1 MSLEPA
7 PEVWVHGLLPLPG
20 GSNVTEESL
29 LKVLEL
35 PRMPSTDLV
44 ITLEQWHAL
53 AAKGLSLPAAHATAV
68 MRLCVALSQP
78 ADRPEAMAVDD
89 AALRAPLGSLLLL
102 LWVQWA
108 HHELGESS
116 ATNVHRA
123 QAASGEVWP
132 SLLLPPAAAASA
144 TLIDGNAP
152 PSARTLAVQTRLQA
166 SMLTRLRRKLL
177 QNSLPALLQL
187 AGAGAERVY
196 ATELDRIALLIRP
209 EAHAAARLVARG
221 LRPTSIAAALGLWTA
236 NPKAALP
243 VNELV
248 KALRAAL
255 VEMAAPFAPSSRA
268 KPPPPAAAA
277 RSPLSSTLPAPPT
290 TGAAAGAGTPTGTPP
305 ATPLT
310 PTDGAL
316 PPRPTVSTS
325 DREERETPTSLG
337 SLATCA
343 EGGADARG
351 LGVVRL
357 QGAKRRTIV
366 LKDHD
371 LRGGTLQL
379 IDCHACYVYVLA
391 AVRAVEV
398 LGCCGCTLMVGAC
411 SHIVSIS
418 HCDGVKLVAATKAI
432 RVANCNETVLQLCVN
447 SAPMIWGENHRLRLA
462 PFATVYASLEEHLAA
477 ACIQTGLTSNFW
489 ARPVLMTTTPTSASV
504 GGGSGSTPLGTDR
517 TVAFSADG
525 SEALALLPPAR
536 FMPFHVPFDVPPAV
550 ARGEGA
556 APICEVP
563 PEYARA
569 LTGHVAKIGKLRDE
583 LSALRCTDEVRRE
596 VQATLHAG
604 FKDWLQRTGNARQIT
619 DLMAMQTW

>member
-78 ADRPEAMAVDD
+78 ADRPEAMAVDG

-221 LRPTSIAAALGLWTA
+221 LRPTSIAAALGCVA
-236 NPKAALP
+236 IPLP
-243 VNELV
+243 LM
-248 KALRAAL
+248 L
-255 VEMAAPFAPSSRA
+255 F
-268 KPPPPAAAA
+268 
-277 RSPLSSTLPAPPT
+277 
-290 TGAAAGAGTPTGTPP
+290 
-305 ATPLT
+305 
-310 PTDGAL
+310 
-316 PPRPTVSTS
+316 
-325 DREERETPTSLG
+325 
-337 SLATCA
+337 LATCPHILRPPSHA
-343 EGGADARG
+343 VSRHLPSHPPPVRPPSHPPPVRPHAHPPPVRPHSDCG
-351 LGVVRL
+351 LPTRRPRCRSTSSSRPSVR
-357 QGAKRRTIV
+357 RSSR
-366 LKDHD
+366 
-371 LRGGTLQL
+371 
-379 IDCHACYVYVLA
+379 
-391 AVRAVEV
+391 
-398 LGCCGCTLMVGAC
+398 
-411 SHIVSIS
+411 
-418 HCDGVKLVAATKAI
+418 
-432 RVANCNETVLQLCVN
+432 
-447 SAPMIWGENHRLRLA
+447 W
-462 PFATVYASLEEHLAA
+462 
-477 ACIQTGLTSNFW
+477 
-489 ARPVLMTTTPTSASV
+489 
-504 GGGSGSTPLGTDR
+504 
-517 TVAFSADG
+517 
-525 SEALALLPPAR
+525 LPPS
-536 FMPFHVPFDVPPAV
+536 PP
-550 ARGEGA
+550 RR
-556 APICEVP
+556 APSRRRRP
-563 PEYARA
+563 PP
-569 LTGHVAKIGKLRDE
+569 RD
-583 LSALRCTDEVRRE
+583 LL
-596 VQATLHAG
+596 
-604 FKDWLQRTGNARQIT
+604 
-619 DLMAMQTW
+619 